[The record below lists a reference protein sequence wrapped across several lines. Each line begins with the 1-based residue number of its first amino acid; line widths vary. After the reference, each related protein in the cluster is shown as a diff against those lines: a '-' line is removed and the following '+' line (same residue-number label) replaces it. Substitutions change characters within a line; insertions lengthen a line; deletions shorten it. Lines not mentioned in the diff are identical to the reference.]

1 LIGNIYLQDVKEN
14 SDWDDDGD
22 EKRVREADDDDG
34 AQHCQ
39 QVVDQ
44 ASQNHRKSHLIKN
57 QQYYNIRSTF

>member
-1 LIGNIYLQDVKEN
+1 MLDNVYLQNVEEN
-14 SDWDDDGD
+14 SNWNDDGD
-22 EKRVREADDDDG
+22 EERIREADDDDG